1 MQETIRK
8 EYTKHECADS
18 LDDVSTFTMT
28 QTRLKVATVN
38 VTRGIAHQSST
49 ISYTVFEVSLVDV
62 SCVHL

>member
-38 VTRGIAHQSST
+38 VT
-49 ISYTVFEVSLVDV
+49 
-62 SCVHL
+62 